1 MGTGKFN
8 AGCNPAMDK
17 HPIERK
23 MEGGGGGGV
32 YKYSKSLHAT
42 ETGMSTGL
50 MSHLAR
56 MQALSY
62 YFNSS
67 GEFPYMPAL
76 LFALLLISELP
87 YMRYYLH
94 VTFTSLEFN
103 QNSVT

>member
-1 MGTGKFN
+1 MSTGKFN
-8 AGCNPAMDK
+8 AGGSPAMDK

-23 MEGGGGGGV
+23 MEGGGGGVEILQVASCYWNRDKLPPDEPLG
-32 YKYSKSLHAT
+32 
-42 ETGMSTGL
+42 
-50 MSHLAR
+50 
-56 MQALSY
+56 SY
-62 YFNSS
+62 AGFAVLYFNSS
-67 GEFPYMPAL
+67 AEFPYMPAL

>member
-1 MGTGKFN
+1 
-8 AGCNPAMDK
+8 MDK

-23 MEGGGGGGV
+23 MEGGGGGG
-32 YKYSKSLHAT
+32 KYSKSLHAT
-42 ETGMSTGL
+42 ETGISTDL